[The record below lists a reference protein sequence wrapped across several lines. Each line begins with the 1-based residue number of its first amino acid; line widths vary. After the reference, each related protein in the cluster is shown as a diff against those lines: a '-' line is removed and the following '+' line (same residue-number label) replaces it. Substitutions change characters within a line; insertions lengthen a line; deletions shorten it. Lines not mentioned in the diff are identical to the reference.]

1 MKHKQTFF
9 LNCFAFSMIQ
19 QMLPIWSLVPLPL
32 RNPAFTSESSQFMY
46 CWSLTQ
52 RSFVGLCF
60 SFCSLFCFYVFI
72 VCFQFWLFWLLLLLL
87 FYFVFCFFAYFV
99 FAIGFRNCLFSVCAI
114 AVFFVH
120 LFLLFVLELVCC
132 LFCFPFIQPH
142 MVSRF
147 FIPRLRVRS
156 KLLGREHWASGVEHC
171 VQDAGSREISW
182 LQGILISVS
191 SPRVLHLDT
200 KT

>member
-60 SFCSLFCFYVFI
+60 SFCSLFCFY
-72 VCFQFWLFWLLLLLL
+72 LFKSIFMCL
-87 FYFVFCFFAYFV
+87 FYFSLIFLVWFL
-99 FAIGFRNCLFSVCAI
+99 LFM
-114 AVFFVH
+114 
-120 LFLLFVLELVCC
+120 FLLFVFSFGYFGYSYYYYFI
-132 LFCFPFIQPH
+132 LF
-142 MVSRF
+142 
-147 FIPRLRVRS
+147 
-156 KLLGREHWASGVEHC
+156 
-171 VQDAGSREISW
+171 
-182 LQGILISVS
+182 SVS
-191 SPRVLHLDT
+191 LLILFLPLALGIVSFLFVPLLYFLFICFYYLSWSWFVVCFVFLLFSPTWFLGSLFLG
-200 KT
+200 

>member
-1 MKHKQTFF
+1 MLILFF
-9 LNCFAFSMIQ
+9 LDFFG
-19 QMLPIWSLVPLPL
+19 LVS
-32 RNPAFTSESSQFMY
+32 A
-46 CWSLTQ
+46 
-52 RSFVGLCF
+52 
-60 SFCSLFCFYVFI
+60 FYVFI

-147 FIPRLRVRS
+147 FIPRLRVWS
-156 KLLGREHWASGVEHC
+156 KLLGREH
-171 VQDAGSREISW
+171 
-182 LQGILISVS
+182 
-191 SPRVLHLDT
+191 
-200 KT
+200 